1 MTNRLPL
8 ALETIV
14 SRFDSVCSVE
24 DYILQK
30 AVSSR
35 QKDWDDI
42 TTVIDLQKENIDWKH
57 LLQHCRELSDFLSDS
72 TILTRIQNMR

>member
-14 SRFDSVCSVE
+14 SRLDSVCSVE

-42 TTVIDLQKENIDWKH
+42 TTVIDLQKENIDWKY

-72 TILTRIQNMR
+72 TILTRIQNM